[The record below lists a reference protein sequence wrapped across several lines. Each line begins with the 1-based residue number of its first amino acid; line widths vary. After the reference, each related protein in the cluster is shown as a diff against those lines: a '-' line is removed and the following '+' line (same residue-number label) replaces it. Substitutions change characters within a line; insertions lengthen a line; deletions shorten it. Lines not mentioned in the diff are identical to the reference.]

1 MKFIVDSMLGKLAKR
16 LRLLGQDTLYDAAL
30 DDHEIMKIARAEG
43 RIIVTRDK
51 GLSKIRGA
59 RSALLISTSL
69 QEQMKELSK
78 LTGVHF
84 ASGTCF
90 SRCPECNT
98 NVEYVEKEKVKKIVP
113 KLVFETMDKF
123 SYCPT
128 CKRAYWQGTHFDKL
142 LKELKGV

>member
-16 LRLLGQDTLYDAAL
+16 LRLLGQDTFYDADL
-30 DDHEIMKIARAEG
+30 DDHEIIKTANAEG
-43 RIIVTRDK
+43 RMIVTRDT
-51 GLSKIRGA
+51 GLSKIRGI
-59 RSALLISTSL
+59 RSVLIRSTSL
-69 QEQMKELSK
+69 PEQLKELSR

-84 ASGTCF
+84 ESGKCF

-98 NVEYVEKEKVKKIVP
+98 NVEYIEKEKVKKIVP

-142 LKELKGV
+142 TKELRGL